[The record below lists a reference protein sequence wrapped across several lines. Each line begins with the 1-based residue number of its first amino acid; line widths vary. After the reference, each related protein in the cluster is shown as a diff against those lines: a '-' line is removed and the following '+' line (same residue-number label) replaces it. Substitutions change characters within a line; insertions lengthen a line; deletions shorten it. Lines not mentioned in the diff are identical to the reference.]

1 MPCVLAASTR
11 SVAQPIHVSDII
23 LADLRRVLHDGGLT
37 AEFPGERILL
47 TDEVAMVRNG
57 GVGSVIIEDG
67 GGGMLRGAA
76 LNGKASFVE
85 VRRRI

>member
-1 MPCVLAASTR
+1 MAASTR

-23 LADLRRVLHDGGLT
+23 LADLRRVLLDGGLT

-47 TDEVAMVRNG
+47 TDGVAMVRNG

-76 LNGKASFVE
+76 RNGKASFVE
-85 VRRRI
+85 VRRRV